1 MQTYMNKL
9 FLILLLVLSTSS
21 NALAAPFC
29 TVTSYGKDC
38 SYSDF
43 NFCQRTAQNLGGAC
57 ITNSSENRYT
67 PQSGNYPFCVVSSYG
82 TDCSYSNVNL
92 CKQTAQAVQGACAV
106 NPNQ

>member
-1 MQTYMNKL
+1 MEA
-9 FLILLLVLSTSS
+9 I
-21 NALAAPFC
+21 AAPFC

-57 ITNSSENRYT
+57 ITNQLETRYT

-82 TDCSYSNVNL
+82 TDCSYNNVNL
-92 CKQTAQAVQGACAV
+92 CKQMAQSLQGTCAV